1 VAAKV
6 TEWNTLAKLLM
17 MWPWSSS
24 IIKSTIPESLQVDGA
39 LCHNNFTCLTNPSPQ
54 VLRQIGRC
62 KGNHKGEKC

>member
-1 VAAKV
+1 VAAKD
-6 TEWNTLAKLLM
+6 TEWNPLAKLLM